1 MTQAPP
7 PQRTIRALIATGDD
21 NIQELVE
28 SVLTDATKGH
38 ASLEVHAPRSTREK
52 ALRDLARRFQFD
64 VFTVTLNNVLYP
76 ATERDPLTEKLQSSV
91 ALVRD
96 LVQLY
101 SKPVVGIYGWPD
113 GPEYPDRV
121 IEAGAAA
128 VLRMPF
134 KRQQLRDA
142 ITDAL
147 ALAP

>member
-1 MTQAPP
+1 MTQAPS

-21 NIQELVE
+21 NIHELVE
-28 SVLTDATKGH
+28 SILAEATKGH

-52 ALRDLARRFQFD
+52 ALRDLARRIQFD
-64 VFTVTLNNVLYP
+64 VFIVTLNNVSYDIVWSK
-76 ATERDPLTEKLQSSV
+76 AVKMQSSV
-91 ALVRD
+91 TLVQD

-113 GPEYPDRV
+113 DPEYPDRV

-142 ITDAL
+142 FTDAL
-147 ALAP
+147 ALPS